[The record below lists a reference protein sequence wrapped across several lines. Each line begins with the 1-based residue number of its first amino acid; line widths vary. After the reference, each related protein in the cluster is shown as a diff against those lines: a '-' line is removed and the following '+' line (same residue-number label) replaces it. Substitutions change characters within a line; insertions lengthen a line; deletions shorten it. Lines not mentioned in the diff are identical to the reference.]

1 MLYMSDGH
9 AYRRRMPNAPAAL
22 VLDFLEWLAAG
33 PRPYAEALE
42 AWRTSC
48 PRLTIW
54 EDALDQGLVVRRH
67 RLDQAAVVE
76 LTQAGSERLRRARGR
91 TGEDRDP
98 GRLVR
103 HP

>member
-1 MLYMSDGH
+1 
-9 AYRRRMPNAPAAL
+9 MPTAPAAL
-22 VLDFLEWLAAG
+22 VLDLLEWLAAG
-33 PRPYAEALE
+33 PRPYAEAME

-54 EDALDQGLVVRRH
+54 EDAVDEGLVVRRH
-67 RLDQAAVVE
+67 CAGQAPVVE
-76 LTQAGSERLRRARGR
+76 LTSVGVERLRRARGR
-91 TGEDRDP
+91 TVEDRDP